1 MTHDLRVLIPDR
13 ERSARVAA
21 HCRQVLTSR
30 AALRPVPAGVLAER
44 VIVGGLALI
53 YLAAI
58 VGIAISIPPLG

>member
-1 MTHDLRVLIPDR
+1 
-13 ERSARVAA
+13 
-21 HCRQVLTSR
+21 
-30 AALRPVPAGVLAER
+30 VPAGVLAER

>member
-1 MTHDLRVLIPDR
+1 
-13 ERSARVAA
+13 
-21 HCRQVLTSR
+21 
-30 AALRPVPAGVLAER
+30 